1 MAPPPPPP
9 TYSGNE
15 KHAVQ
20 TFTAGGGGGAVRLRR
35 GRGGGGCSPFTAGG
49 GGGGAVRFRSDTFV
63 WHTLLLIMNDY
74 NFILTEGGA
83 QAPGAPPPM
92 DTPLLSYPHQLS
104 ACI

>member
-1 MAPPPPPP
+1 M
-9 TYSGNE
+9 
-15 KHAVQ
+15 Q
-20 TFTAGGGGGAVRLRR
+20 CRRLRGGGGGGGGVQSVY
-35 GRGGGGCSPFTAGG
+35 GGGGGGG

-83 QAPGAPPPM
+83 QAPGAPPPPPM